1 MTRARVPIAACAV
14 AALLGWMVPAP
25 AWGQAEDVAAQQH
38 EVQDRLVL
46 ERAALATLK
55 DQQSSVLELIDFVEQ
70 RARVTEKRAAAL
82 QRELDGLRRHRARAE
97 RQEALSRQWM
107 QAQLAELSPRLRAMY
122 RVQRHSRLDVLLSAR
137 DFSSLVW
144 RTRALS
150 TLVERDMQMLRETQ
164 LAVAFQQESH
174 RMLERVEA
182 SVRLRSAQLSAEQ
195 AQSLRQQELLGELLR
210 QIAGDTSH
218 AKRLV
223 RELEAAERRLS
234 RLVDAFESE
243 VDVSPFAQLRGDLR
257 WPTNGMIEVGF
268 GKVVN
273 PRFNT
278 ETFQKG
284 LDLRAPA
291 GSPVVA
297 VAPGKV
303 VFAGWLRGYGNLLIV
318 DHGSGYHSLVAH
330 LSGFSRAVGD
340 AVETGELL
348 GRVGDTGSLKGA
360 YLYFEI
366 RKNGVAI
373 DPADW
378 LGAPE

>member
-1 MTRARVPIAACAV
+1 MTRARALAV
-14 AALLGWMVPAP
+14 AALLITAALAP
-25 AWGQAEDVAAQQH
+25 RAVWAQAEDVVAQQH
-38 EVQDRLVL
+38 ELQDRLAI
-46 ERAALATLK
+46 ERAALATLS
-55 DQQSSVLELIDFVEQ
+55 DHQSSVLEIIDFVEK
-70 RARVTEKRAAAL
+70 RARVSEQRAVAL
-82 QRELDGLRRHRARAE
+82 QRELDGLRRHLARAE
-97 RQEALSRQWM
+97 RQEALARTWM
-107 QAQLAELSPRLRAMY
+107 RSQLEELSPRLRAMY
-122 RVQRHSRLDVLLSAR
+122 RVHRRSRLDVLLTAR
-137 DFSSLVW
+137 DFSSLIW

-150 TLVERDMQMLRETQ
+150 TLVERDLEMLRETR
-164 LAVAFQQESH
+164 LAVAFQEES
-174 RMLERVEA
+174 RRRLERVEA
-182 SVRLRSAQLSAEQ
+182 SVRDRSAQLAAEQ
-195 AQSLRQQELLGELLR
+195 EQSLAQQELLGELLR
-210 QIAGDTSH
+210 RIAGDTSQ

-234 RLVDAFESE
+234 RLVDEFESE
-243 VDVSPFAQLRGDLR
+243 VDSSPFAQLRGALR

-268 GKVVN
+268 GKVIN

-318 DHGSGYHSLVAH
+318 DHGSSYHSLVAH
-330 LSGFSRAVGD
+330 LSGFTRAVGD
-340 AVETGELL
+340 NVEAGDLL
-348 GRVGDTGSLKGA
+348 GRVGDTGSLKGP